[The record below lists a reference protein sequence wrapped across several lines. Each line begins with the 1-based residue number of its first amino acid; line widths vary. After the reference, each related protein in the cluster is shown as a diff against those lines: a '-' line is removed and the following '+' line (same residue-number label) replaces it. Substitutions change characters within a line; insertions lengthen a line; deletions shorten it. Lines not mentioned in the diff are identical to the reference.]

1 LLKAFFKA
9 SQGALGSRFK
19 ENLGA
24 IATALSE
31 SAEENVPRNV
41 EETGAASRERMA
53 GAKETMQQRVEESK
67 DDLQKHVTEELTSA
81 AKDGAQDKQCGRP
94 ASGWPPA
101 VAPSSL

>member
-19 ENLGA
+19 QNLGT

-41 EETGAASRERMA
+41 EETGAASRERMP
-53 GAKETMQQRVEESK
+53 GATETTQQPVEESK
-67 DDLQKHVTEELTSA
+67 DDLQEHVTEGLTA
-81 AKDGAQDKQCGRP
+81 ATDGTQEK
-94 ASGWPPA
+94 
-101 VAPSSL
+101 